1 MLGLRTSYQ
10 NKYFK
15 ARFLGCLKITLEL
28 LIGSVEKITVSD
40 LNLIVFS
47 VLLQNQPSGAALNY
61 RRVVAQTMQLLLLL
75 LPMLLKSD
83 FKGSD
88 NVAVVV
94 I

>member
-1 MLGLRTSYQ
+1 M
-10 NKYFK
+10 

-28 LIGSVEKITVSD
+28 VVGSVEKITVSE

-47 VLLQNQPSGAALNY
+47 VLLQKQPPGAALNY

-88 NVAVVV
+88 NAAVVV